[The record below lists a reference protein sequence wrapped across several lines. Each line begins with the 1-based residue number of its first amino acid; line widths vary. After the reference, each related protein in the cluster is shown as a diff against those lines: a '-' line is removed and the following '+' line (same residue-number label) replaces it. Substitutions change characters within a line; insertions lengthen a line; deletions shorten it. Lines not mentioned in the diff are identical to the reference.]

1 MPPQAIVP
9 VQLGAYAS
17 PIGTYYLVASPY
29 GLVYLGTDATAPR
42 KLGSRHGERF
52 HIVPGDGLLV
62 PALSQLEAY
71 FSGALRRFTIPVDLF
86 GTSFQKAV
94 WSVVALIPY
103 GETRSY
109 REVGQLL
116 GYPMAARAIGR
127 ANARNPVSIII
138 PCHRVIGSDARLV
151 GYGGGLDRKRAL
163 LDLEAHAGLTP
174 SPSHTTHSQ

>member
-1 MPPQAIVP
+1 MPPEVRVP

-17 PIGTYYLVASPY
+17 PIGTYYLVASLH
-29 GLVYLGTDATAPR
+29 GLIYLGTDATA
-42 KLGSRHGERF
+42 SRDLRSCQDERF
-52 HIVPGDGLLV
+52 RVVAGDGLLL
-62 PALSQLEAY
+62 PALSQLDAY
-71 FSGALRRFTIPVDLF
+71 FRGILRRFTIPVDLH

-109 REVGQLL
+109 REVGQHL
-116 GYPMAARAIGR
+116 GYPMAARAIGH

-138 PCHRVIGSDARLV
+138 PCHRVIGSDGRLV

-163 LDLEAHAGLTP
+163 LDLEAHARLRHAP
-174 SPSHTTHSQ
+174 SRTTYSQ